1 MNSRHCLVISFLLGS
16 GQLSAADFEL
26 GSGLGFDSNPY
37 RLNNSLP
44 VDEEAFI
51 SSEARLRLGEG
62 EGFSA
67 DFRVIND
74 SYIDDNRG
82 DRTLIISNVA
92 WEKQFSENE
101 HEVRISLNDRRL
113 DRTYVS
119 RISGDSYA
127 VRNTF
132 AGDRYNYDRQS
143 LRAQLNFNLPGRHQ
157 LLVDLDSRTQNYED
171 FPTLGLVNLDY
182 DQWSAELT
190 WRNFWTSRLRIDFV
204 GEISNRDYDSR
215 ELRALGGAIIP
226 GSRSRYDYTRLAI
239 NTRLR
244 TGPRT
249 YLYLN
254 ASSNLRQDNGPGYY
268 DTDDLSGSIR
278 LRHQTSFDG
287 VLNVSANYRDL
298 NYDRTSNT
306 FDLETEVEAP
316 DSRGWRWSLNYE
328 QPLGDRFGA
337 NWFWFAEA
345 AYFDYESGLNIYVF
359 ERETYQTGLRIE
371 F

>member
-1 MNSRHCLVISFLLGS
+1 MKINCCLVAILLSGS
-16 GQLSAADFEL
+16 GQLVAAEFEL

-37 RLNNSLP
+37 RLNDSLP
-44 VDEEAFI
+44 VDEEGFV

-62 EGFSA
+62 RGVSA

-74 SYIDDNRG
+74 SYIDDSRG
-82 DRTLIISNVA
+82 DRTLIISNLS
-92 WEKQFSENE
+92 WENQFSDSE
-101 HEVRISLNDRRL
+101 HEIRLSLNDRRL

-119 RISGDSYA
+119 RLSGDTYA
-127 VRNTF
+127 VRSTP

-143 LRAQLNFNLPGRHQ
+143 LRAQLEFNLAGRNQ
-157 LLVDLDSRTQNYED
+157 LLLDLDARTQNYED
-171 FPTLGLVNLDY
+171 FPTLSLVNLDY
-182 DQWSAELT
+182 DQWSAEVT
-190 WRNFWTSRLRIDFV
+190 WRNFWTSRLRVDFV

-215 ELRALGGAIIP
+215 ELRSLDGAIIP

-239 NTRLR
+239 NSRIR

-254 ASSNLRQDNGPGYY
+254 ISNNLRQDNGPGYY
-268 DTDDLSGSIR
+268 DTDDLSGSVR

-287 VLNVSANYRDL
+287 VLNLSTNYRDL
-298 NYDRTSNT
+298 TYDRSSNT

-316 DSRGWRWSLNYE
+316 DSRGWRWSFSYE
-328 QPLGDRFGA
+328 QPLGERFGA

-345 AYFDYESGLNIYVF
+345 AYFDYDSGRSIYIF

-371 F
+371 L